1 MTIQSRKDDKVRRP
15 KMNTNKLWTKLLMAG
30 TLLALLLTASCGM
43 ENAIKGPAEE
53 DLAEQGDVVMTVLK
67 DGDLQAVRDL
77 LSREAQQ
84 MLDKATHM
92 AGRVVDVESIIEQNK
107 PEIATWTFDRARIF
121 TKDGA
126 IRGKLDGK
134 VEYADG
140 KSGTVRMELEQQDGT
155 WKLCGWTLEQ

>member
-1 MTIQSRKDDKVRRP
+1 
-15 KMNTNKLWTKLLMAG
+15 MNTNKFLMKLLIAS
-30 TLLALLLTASCGM
+30 TLLALLFSAACSAD
-43 ENAIKGPAEE
+43 NDIKGHDEE
-53 DLAEQGDVVMTVLK
+53 ALAEQGDVVMTVLK

-126 IRGKLDGK
+126 IRGELDGK
-134 VEYADG
+134 VEYDDG
-140 KSGTVRMELEQQDGT
+140 KSGKVRMELELQDGT
-155 WKLCGWTLEQ
+155 WKLCGWTLDQ